1 MRGFATAAC
10 LAATACAAP
19 ATLTVTS
26 LPPPSSTAATATL
39 AELVRA
45 HGSGGAAEIRRV
57 LGERW
62 RDRGAV
68 EFDGAVVV
76 GPGRVG
82 TAVPLLLVARLN
94 DLAPCRGSQAGVVVE
109 DPPRLVGC
117 GAQDLAALA
126 AFVLAAEQVPRV
138 TLIVGDSDDDI
149 ARHAPMATQV
159 WTGGGLV
166 LQGQDVD
173 VFDVEAAD
181 LGMPAVI
188 EIRAQLGE
196 RLDLGGIRHIHHARL
211 DTCAGS
217 QYLFARCIERI
228 GLHISQHHVHS
239 Q

>member
-1 MRGFATAAC
+1 MTGEEPLRAASPVFVRGARLMRGFATAAC

-181 LGMPAVI
+181 LGGLIIDLKRAVD
-188 EIRAQLGE
+188 RA
-196 RLDLGGIRHIHHARL
+196 
-211 DTCAGS
+211 
-217 QYLFARCIERI
+217 
-228 GLHISQHHVHS
+228 
-239 Q
+239 